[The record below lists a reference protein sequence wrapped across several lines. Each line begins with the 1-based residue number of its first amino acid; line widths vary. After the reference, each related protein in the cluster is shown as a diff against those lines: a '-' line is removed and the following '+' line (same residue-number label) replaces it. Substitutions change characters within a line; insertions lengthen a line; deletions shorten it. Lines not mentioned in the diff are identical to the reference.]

1 MDTGG
6 AEARAVSRKLRA
18 LKSLAVVVDGGLLPP
33 DALTGDA
40 CGVVLAGS
48 GLLPGAAETAAREAL
63 KSGLPVLALGRS
75 ARLLLLAL
83 GAQPGAT
90 RLEKATAHV
99 QFLNGPL
106 FEGLSEAERYFER
119 AEEWT
124 LPEGVHV
131 SAEGEGGFAAAAQN
145 EAGTVFA
152 AQFGVESNDPD
163 GMQMLKNFAEG
174 VCGLNGEWTM
184 PAFLDDCVTTLRAS
198 CPEGEVIAAVS
209 GGAPSIVAAAL
220 ASRAFGERARCVL
233 MDTGLFRKGEV
244 ACLRRAFE
252 EELGMPLHVK
262 DISSE
267 VAVVLSG
274 AADTR
279 EKHERVVKTLRDAL
293 LNEGRAIV
301 RGAGQPGDFSLLPL
315 NALYREEIRELGELL
330 GLPPRLLSRQPFPE
344 SGLAI
349 RMSGEATAEKLE
361 LLRESDAAFCEE
373 IETAGLDRKL
383 HRYYATL
390 TGTDTGAYAVVLHA
404 LVSPDTVSGYAF
416 RLPYDVIERAVMR
429 ILKNLSAVEGVLYDV
444 TGR

>member
-1 MDTGG
+1 M
-6 AEARAVSRKLRA
+6 SRRLRA
-18 LKSLAVVVDGGLLPP
+18 LKTLAVVVDGGLLPP

-40 CGVVLAGS
+40 CGVVLAGN

-83 GAQPGAT
+83 GGQPGAT
-90 RLEKATAHV
+90 RLEKATSHV
-99 QFLNGPL
+99 RFLNGPL
-106 FEGLSEAERYFER
+106 FAGLSEAERYFER

-124 LPEGVHV
+124 LPEGVRA
-131 SAEGEGGFAAAAQN
+131 SAEGEDGFIAAAQN
-145 EAGTVFA
+145 EDETAFA
-152 AQFGVESNDPD
+152 VQFGVESNDPD

-174 VCGLNGEWTM
+174 ICGLSGEWTM
-184 PAFLDDCVTTLRAS
+184 PAFLDDCVRTLRAA

-209 GGAPSIVAAAL
+209 GGAPSIVAAVL

-233 MDTGLFRKGEV
+233 LDTGLFRKGEV
-244 ACLRRAFE
+244 AYLRRAFE
-252 EELGMPLHVK
+252 EELGLPLHVK
-262 DISSE
+262 DISAE
-267 VAVVLSG
+267 VFAALSG
-274 AADTR
+274 VLDTR
-279 EKHERVVKTLRDAL
+279 GKHDRVEKTLRDAL
-293 LNEGRAIV
+293 LAEGRAIV
-301 RGAGQPGDFSLLPL
+301 RGAGRPGDFSLLPL

-349 RMSGEATAEKLE
+349 RVSGEVTAERLE
-361 LLRESDAAFCEE
+361 LLRESDAVFREE
-373 IETAGLDRKL
+373 IEAAGLERKL

-416 RLPYDVIERAVMR
+416 RLPYDVIECAVMR
-429 ILKNLSAVEGVLYDV
+429 ILKSLSAIEGVLYDV

>member
-1 MDTGG
+1 M
-6 AEARAVSRKLRA
+6 A
-18 LKSLAVVVDGGLLPP
+18 
-33 DALTGDA
+33 
-40 CGVVLAGS
+40 
-48 GLLPGAAETAAREAL
+48 
-63 KSGLPVLALGRS
+63 
-75 ARLLLLAL
+75 
-83 GAQPGAT
+83 
-90 RLEKATAHV
+90 
-99 QFLNGPL
+99 
-106 FEGLSEAERYFER
+106 
-119 AEEWT
+119 
-124 LPEGVHV
+124 
-131 SAEGEGGFAAAAQN
+131 
-145 EAGTVFA
+145 
-152 AQFGVESNDPD
+152 
-163 GMQMLKNFAEG
+163 
-174 VCGLNGEWTM
+174 
-184 PAFLDDCVTTLRAS
+184 
-198 CPEGEVIAAVS
+198 
-209 GGAPSIVAAAL
+209 
-220 ASRAFGERARCVL
+220 
-233 MDTGLFRKGEV
+233 
-244 ACLRRAFE
+244 
-252 EELGMPLHVK
+252 
-262 DISSE
+262 
-267 VAVVLSG
+267 LSG